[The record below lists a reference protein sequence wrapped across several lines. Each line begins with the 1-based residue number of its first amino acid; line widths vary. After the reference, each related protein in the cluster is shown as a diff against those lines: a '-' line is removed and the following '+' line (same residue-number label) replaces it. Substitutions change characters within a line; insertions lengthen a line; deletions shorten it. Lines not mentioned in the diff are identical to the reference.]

1 MSNHIEYTYNNFV
14 DQIIL
19 AIEAGNEDDEMK
31 WRADFKSHFR
41 RTDEQI
47 NAALFKK
54 FSKSKITKKTP
65 DNPWVDLSKV
75 DPLTY
80 LRMASY

>member
-1 MSNHIEYTYNNFV
+1 MSDKKEYKYGDFI

-19 AIEAGNEDDEMK
+19 AIEAGDEDDEMQ
-31 WRADFKSHFR
+31 WRADCKNHFR

-54 FSKSKITKKTP
+54 FSKSKSPKRLLIT
-65 DNPWVDLSKV
+65 LGLIS
-75 DPLTY
+75 
-80 LRMASY
+80 LRLNHLLI